1 MAQAA
6 VLWSLRVSTPNLT
19 NSSGLC
25 MHQTISRHLP
35 DDYAQ
40 RVVLHDEIH
49 TRPSATIK
57 LPALIVYVAVL
68 NKTVSMATEMAH
80 LQQLPTSTPIE
91 PDALKGNFLQLECEG
106 YKVIWERHTEF
117 TRYTIVQPLPA
128 HAQWGSVLPL
138 LTPSVA
144 TGPEWLRDIP
154 GQTITAIHLAM
165 LNEGMDDPDAFYKAR
180 QWLGEGTVIGSKMGR
195 TSNNESHSYLMTN
208 LRIGADG
215 FERILVLAAPDTS
228 ENRSG
233 RVAQRLLE
241 LETYRIMSL
250 LSLPLAK
257 SLASKLTQSELQL
270 VEINDRLEKKI
281 DQDERLLD
289 DLASLAA
296 QVESA
301 TAENSFRFSA
311 ARAYDAIVQ
320 QRILEMREQ
329 PLSGIQTV
337 GEFMQRRL
345 APAIATVNATSVR
358 LSALAE
364 RVARANDLLRT
375 RVDIATES
383 YNQQLLE
390 KLTKGQAT
398 QLRLQTTV
406 EGLSIAAISYYVVS
420 LTMYL
425 GKAFQASGFN
435 VSPEMLAGFST
446 PLVLFLCWRMVQ
458 KIHRSLQDI

>member
-1 MAQAA
+1 M
-6 VLWSLRVSTPNLT
+6 N
-19 NSSGLC
+19 
-25 MHQTISRHLP
+25 QTLNRYLP
-35 DDYAQ
+35 ADDAQ
-40 RVVLHDEIH
+40 RVVLHNEIH
-49 TRPSATIK
+49 TRPSATFK

-68 NKTVSMATEMAH
+68 NKDVSKESELAH
-80 LQQLPTSTPIE
+80 LQKLALEQDLP
-91 PDALKGNFLQLECEG
+91 PDGVKSSFLQLQCDG

-117 TRYTIVQPLPA
+117 TRYTIFQPLPA
-128 HAQWGSVLPL
+128 HAQWGSQLPE

-144 TGPEWLRDIP
+144 TGAQWLSDIP
-154 GQTITAIHLAM
+154 GETITAIHLTM
-165 LNEGMDDPDAFYKAR
+165 LNEGMQDPDAFAKAR
-180 QWLGEGTVIGSKMGR
+180 LWLGEGTVIGSKMGR
-195 TSNNESHSYLMTN
+195 ASDHQSHSHLMTT
-208 LRIGADG
+208 LRIGSDG

-233 RVAQRLLE
+233 RIAQRLLE

-257 SLASKLTQSELQL
+257 SLAAKLTQSELRL
-270 VEINDRLEKKI
+270 VEINDRLEKKMNK
-281 DQDERLLD
+281 DELLLD
-289 DLASLAA
+289 DLAALAA
-296 QVESA
+296 QVEST

-320 QRILEMREQ
+320 QRIAEMREQ

-345 APAIATVNATSVR
+345 APAMATVNATSLR

-364 RVARANDLLRT
+364 RVARASDLLRT
-375 RVDIATES
+375 RVDIATEN

-390 KLTKGQAT
+390 KLTKGQAM

-420 LTMYL
+420 LTLYL
-425 GKAFQASGFN
+425 GKALQASGVN
-435 VSPEMLAGFST
+435 VSPEILAGFST
-446 PLVLFLCWRMVQ
+446 PVVLFVCWRVIQ
-458 KIHRSLQDI
+458 KIHRSLKDI